1 MDIVIVM
8 NTPVFQSICTNNM
21 THYTDGCIVMVAPVF
36 QSNCTNNMTH
46 YSDGCV
52 YSDGYTRISEELYKQ
67 HDTQ

>member
-8 NTPVFQSICTNNM
+8 NTPVFQSI
-21 THYTDGCIVMVAPVF
+21 
-36 QSNCTNNMTH
+36 CTNNMTH